1 MTNPYLFIVGCQR
14 SGTTLLKRMLNA
26 HPRLAVTS
34 ESNWIARLFEK
45 KAGLTPEGLVSP
57 ELLSLLV
64 VDPAFSRLNIGRKD
78 LETLS
83 RPGEKVAYSEFVS
96 GIFNL
101 YGKTQGKALVG
112 NKTPAHVR
120 RLHTLHALWPKAR
133 FVHLVRDGRDVC
145 LSIAKWPAA
154 QQKKPGTL
162 TTWKDDP
169 VTTTAFWWELH
180 VRLGQQAH
188 NWLGPELYYEMRY
201 ETLVERP
208 AKESAALCAFLGLPY
223 DRAMLSFHEGRTI
236 DDPNLESKERWLPAT
251 LGLRDWRSDMPAE
264 QVERF
269 EGAVGPLLDELG
281 YPRAF
286 PVPSPERLDH
296 ASRIRAL
303 LAQDPSWI
311 THSQDRYR
319 LSTSVKRH
327 DQASWDATKY
337 S

>member
-1 MTNPYLFIVGCQR
+1 MTNPYVFIVGCQR

-34 ESNWIARLFEK
+34 ESNWIGRLFEK
-45 KAGLTPEGLVSP
+45 KAGLTPEGFVSP
-57 ELLSLLV
+57 ELISFLLA
-64 VDPAFSRLNIGRKD
+64 DPAFTRLNIRGKEV
-78 LETLS
+78 ETLIRS
-83 RPGEKVAYSEFVS
+83 GQQVPYSEFVS

-101 YGKTQGKALVG
+101 YGKAQGKALVG

-120 RLHTLHALWPKAR
+120 RLRTLHALWPKAR

-145 LSIAKWPAA
+145 LSMAKWPAA
-154 QQKKPGTL
+154 HQKKPGTFA
-162 TTWKDDP
+162 TWSDDP

-180 VRLGQQAH
+180 VRLGRQAR

-201 ETLVERP
+201 ESLVERP
-208 AKESAALCAFLGLPY
+208 AEEGAALCAFLGLPY

-251 LGLRDWRSDMPAE
+251 LGLRDWRSEMTAE

-269 EGAVGPLLDELG
+269 EAAVGSLLDELG
-281 YPRAF
+281 YPRSF
-286 PVPSPERLDH
+286 LVPSQEMLDH
-296 ASRIRAL
+296 TSRIRAL

-311 THSQDRYR
+311 THSQERNR
-319 LSTSVKRH
+319 LSTC
-327 DQASWDATKY
+327 
-337 S
+337 